1 MIFILFISEIQVK
14 ALVLK
19 LEGAIKMETK
29 KILENLSDMGCDER
43 QTSIMKKLYEEGDKE
58 TLLRDLRKCRYHLM
72 DELHDRQKKVDNM
85 DFLIRQIQ
93 KEK

>member
-1 MIFILFISEIQVK
+1 
-14 ALVLK
+14 
-19 LEGAIKMETK
+19 METIN
-29 KILENLSDMGCDER
+29 ILENLSDMGCDER
-43 QTSIMKKLYEEGDKE
+43 QTSSLKKLYEEGDKE